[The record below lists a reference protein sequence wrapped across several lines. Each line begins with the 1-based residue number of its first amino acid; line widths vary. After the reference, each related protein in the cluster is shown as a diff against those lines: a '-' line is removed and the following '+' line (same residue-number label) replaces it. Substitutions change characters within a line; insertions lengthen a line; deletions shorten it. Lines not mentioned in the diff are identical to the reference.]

1 MEVKNVPLE
10 NLFEYARNPRKNDDV
25 VDKMVSC
32 IKEFGFRIPIIAKSD
47 GTVVDGHLRLKA
59 ARKMGLEEVPVINA
73 DDLTEVQIKAFR
85 LVANRSANWAEW
97 DEELLKLE
105 FKELDDLDFDLQL
118 TGFDLDEI
126 ENYLNENE
134 EPKEPECSEI
144 IEDEIP
150 SETDGEPITR
160 PGDLWLLGE
169 HRLLC
174 GDATIA
180 TDVDTLVDGTKV
192 DLVFTDPP
200 YGMGKEDEGVLN
212 DNQNEEELLQF
223 SLRWVPLSFAILKEN
238 GSWYCWGIDEPLMD
252 IYSNILKPMKKEN
265 KITFRNL
272 ITWDKGSGQGQ
283 LEKNRRKYASADEKC
298 LFVMVGICGFNTNS
312 ENYYEG
318 WEPIREYLLKS
329 RLDMGWDVPAMKRI
343 VGHSDLSRDHWTSKS
358 QFELLTEKNY
368 NKLKEAAENERRE
381 RGVSN
386 EAFKKDYKELKAE
399 YEGLTVEFEERPQAF
414 YGGKSYFDNLHDNM
428 NSVWHFVGRRMR
440 RGRKQVGMLHRNR
453 LRYAFE
459 LLKQVLGKMKLWQIY
474 SAGAVQH

>member
-1 MEVKNVPLE
+1 
-10 NLFEYARNPRKNDDV
+10 
-25 VDKMVSC
+25 
-32 IKEFGFRIPIIAKSD
+32 
-47 GTVVDGHLRLKA
+47 
-59 ARKMGLEEVPVINA
+59 
-73 DDLTEVQIKAFR
+73 
-85 LVANRSANWAEW
+85 
-97 DEELLKLE
+97 
-105 FKELDDLDFDLQL
+105 
-118 TGFDLDEI
+118 
-126 ENYLNENE
+126 
-134 EPKEPECSEI
+134 
-144 IEDEIP
+144 
-150 SETDGEPITR
+150 
-160 PGDLWLLGE
+160 
-169 HRLLC
+169 
-174 GDATIA
+174 
-180 TDVDTLVDGTKV
+180 
-192 DLVFTDPP
+192 
-200 YGMGKEDEGVLN
+200 
-212 DNQNEEELLQF
+212 
-223 SLRWVPLSFAILKEN
+223 
-238 GSWYCWGIDEPLMD
+238 MD

-399 YEGLTVEFEERPQAF
+399 YEGLTVGFEERPQAF

-428 NSVWHFVGRRMR
+428 NSVWHFGRTLQEERAETGRHATPKPIALCVRAIKTSSRENEIVADLFGGSGSTLIACEQVKRKCYMMELSPKYCDVIIKRWQKLTGKQAILKSSGKSFDEHVG
-440 RGRKQVGMLHRNR
+440 G
-453 LRYAFE
+453 F
-459 LLKQVLGKMKLWQIY
+459 
-474 SAGAVQH
+474 GA